1 MWQSLRSKVFCNYSF
16 KGVKALVHWLFE
28 GLSTLSEKSEAGP
41 LQEIDL
47 GRLSILIDLV
57 SLLAAA
63 GSTKAAQGKSLR
75 EQKKQFDESV
85 GAGDSKQVE
94 GVAEDQ
100 QLIRTEGRKAA
111 DLELFQLMPLL
122 LYWLDYAVEKE
133 ERFLLFRAA
142 WKALSDIARRLP
154 KRSRCDLS
162 QILLPYYR
170 RIQVFCDQNSPTPN
184 MLRFL
189 EFTLKDVSE
198 ANAEMRAFLQEF
210 TFTIADW
217 VPHNMNEEIFRV
229 LEAILQLIKGVLS
242 PEHVKV
248 RLFLFALCHNPLENR
263 FNPGRQVHDA

>member
-1 MWQSLRSKVFCNYSF
+1 MFCNYSF

-28 GLSTLSEKSEAGP
+28 GLTTLSEKSEAGP

-47 GRLSILIDLV
+47 GRLSILIDIV

-85 GAGDSKQVE
+85 GAGDLSNSKRLE

-100 QLIRTEGRKAA
+100 QLIRTAGRKAA

-198 ANAEMRAFLQEF
+198 ASAEMRAFLQEF